1 MPGSHDDHRPRVA
14 AERRRRMRMRLLE
27 SAMIVF
33 AQKGVGA
40 SVIADVVAA
49 AEVSK
54 GSFYN
59 YFRTNE
65 ELFQAL
71 AAELNRDIVRMVEAA
86 ISNVEDDPSLKVA
99 TAFRCYLH
107 LIRSREL
114 VAQFVAGAGLQ
125 LVNRDSGFYD
135 DLPRHLRA
143 GQRRGQFNG
152 GAVGTMIDVV
162 TGAGLMAVHRMVA
175 GGTSRRYPEQVV
187 GLVLGALG
195 LKPQDISR
203 LITFPLPELSV
214 PPDSLL
220 ARAKSSA
227 LAHDAI
233 QQALPSGR
241 VIALPRRAGPCC
253 SFCPD
258 RQDDRFD
265 SAVVPENS
273 MDPRLQDS

>member
-1 MPGSHDDHRPRVA
+1 MPESHDDHRPRVA

-40 SVIADVVAA
+40 SVIADVVEA

-71 AAELNRDIVRMVEAA
+71 AAELNRDIVRMIQAA
-86 ISNVEDDPSLKVA
+86 IFNVEDDPSLKVA

-107 LIRSREL
+107 LIRSHEL
-114 VAQFVAGAGLQ
+114 IAQFVAGAGLQ

-135 DLPRHLRA
+135 YLPRHLRA
-143 GQRRGQFNG
+143 GQKRGQFND

-195 LKPQDISR
+195 VTPQDIPR
-203 LITFPLPELSV
+203 LTTFPLPELSV

-220 ARAKSSA
+220 ARAKGSA
-227 LAHDAI
+227 FAHDAI
-233 QQALPSGR
+233 QQAPGR
-241 VIALPRRAGPCC
+241 
-253 SFCPD
+253 
-258 RQDDRFD
+258 
-265 SAVVPENS
+265 AVE
-273 MDPRLQDS
+273 

>member
-1 MPGSHDDHRPRVA
+1 MPGSNDDHRPRVA

-71 AAELNRDIVRMVEAA
+71 AAELSRDIVKMIEAA
-86 ISNVEDDPSLKVA
+86 ISNIEDDPSLKVA

-107 LIRSREL
+107 LIRSHAL

-125 LVNRDSGFYD
+125 LVNRDSGLYD
-135 DLPRHLRA
+135 YLPRHLRA
-143 GQRRGQFNG
+143 GQKRGQFNG

-187 GLVLGALG
+187 GLVMCALG
-195 LKPQDISR
+195 VTPQDAAR
-203 LITFPLPELSV
+203 LMAFPLPQLSV

-220 ARAKSSA
+220 ARAKGSA
-227 LAHDAI
+227 LARDPL
-233 QQALPSGR
+233 QRG
-241 VIALPRRAGPCC
+241 
-253 SFCPD
+253 PD
-258 RQDDRFD
+258 RT
-265 SAVVPENS
+265 AE
-273 MDPRLQDS
+273 